1 MRQLPSFTNKNI
13 IFSTVNDDIISYV
26 RSEAGHPKYLVIL
39 NVGSRDSVVDCS
51 GPPLGVSSAQVVLAA
66 GSSLLGISSYR
77 MGDIADLQAIHLKSA
92 EGVIFKI

>member
-1 MRQLPSFTNKNI
+1 M
-13 IFSTVNDDIISYV
+13 
-26 RSEAGHPKYLVIL
+26 RSESGHPKYLVVL

-51 GPPLGVSSAQVVLAA
+51 GPPLDVSSARVVLAA

-77 MGDIADLQAIHLKSA
+77 MGDIADLQAIRLKSA

>member
-26 RSEAGHPKYLVIL
+26 RSEAGQPKYLVVL
-39 NVGSRDSVVDCS
+39 NVGSHDSVVDCS
-51 GPPLGVSSAQVVLAA
+51 GPPVGVSSSEVVLAA
-66 GSSLLGISSYR
+66 SSSLLGISSYR
-77 MGDIADLQAIHLKSA
+77 MGEIADLQAIRLKSA